1 MKHIPQLEEIDIN
14 RPFNCGLEAVL
25 SLVGGK
31 WKLLVLFHLMKGTH
45 RFGELR
51 RLVGDVTEKVLSE
64 QLRQMVS
71 DGIIERI
78 DYQTMPPHVEYAV
91 TDFGRSMAAAV
102 VPLCEWGTANM
113 GRIVSLAEIR
123 SKQLAQ

>member
-1 MKHIPQLEEIDIN
+1 
-14 RPFNCGLEAVL
+14 
-25 SLVGGK
+25 
-31 WKLLVLFHLMKGTH
+31 MKGKC

-51 RLVGDVTEKVLSE
+51 RLLGDVTEKVLSE
-64 QLRQMVS
+64 QLKQMVA

-78 DYQTMPPHVEYAV
+78 DHKTVPPHVEYDV

-113 GRIVSLAEIR
+113 ERITA
-123 SKQLAQ
+123 LAQTRAARTYRL

>member
-1 MKHIPQLEEIDIN
+1 MN
-14 RPFNCGLEAVL
+14 
-25 SLVGGK
+25 
-31 WKLLVLFHLMKGTH
+31 GTQ
-45 RFGELR
+45 RFSELR

-64 QLRQMVS
+64 QLKQMVS

-78 DYQTMPPHVEYAV
+78 DYQTMPLHVEYTV

-113 GRIVSLAEIR
+113 ERIVGLTEIR
-123 SKQLAQ
+123 STRAAQ

>member
-1 MKHIPQLEEIDIN
+1 M
-14 RPFNCGLEAVL
+14 
-25 SLVGGK
+25 
-31 WKLLVLFHLMKGTH
+31 LVLFHLMNGTQ
-45 RFGELR
+45 RFSELR

-64 QLRQMVS
+64 QLKQMVS

-78 DYQTMPPHVEYAV
+78 DYQTMPLHVEYTV

-113 GRIVSLAEIR
+113 ERIVGLTEIR
-123 SKQLAQ
+123 STRAAQ